1 MKEEFVNELMEK
13 YSFFYRDP
21 EKKVY
26 KKYPK
31 QAISEE
37 VGDEWYGAICKLCE
51 ELYWYFKE
59 IECPV
64 QFMFIEIRIR
74 DQHLQIY
81 YLLTGGTSE
90 VSNWIDEIIEKYE
103 EIQGRVWKENETTK
117 QLDLRHIL
125 HAEAIKVEN

>member
-1 MKEEFVNELMEK
+1 MKEEFVNALMEK
-13 YSFFYRDP
+13 YFFFYRDP

-37 VGDEWYGAICKLCE
+37 VGDEWYPMICKLCE

-59 IECPV
+59 IEYSV
-64 QFMFIEIRIR
+64 RFMFIEIRVQDR
-74 DQHLQIY
+74 HLQMY

-90 VSNWIDEIIEKYE
+90 VSNRIDEIIEKYE
-103 EIQGRVWKENETTK
+103 KI
-117 QLDLRHIL
+117 
-125 HAEAIKVEN
+125 

>member
-1 MKEEFVNELMEK
+1 MKEEFVNALMEN

-37 VGDEWYGAICKLCE
+37 LDDEWYGMICELCE
-51 ELYWYFKE
+51 ELYCYFRE
-59 IECPV
+59 IEYPIR
-64 QFMFIEIRIR
+64 FMFIEIRVR
-74 DQHLQIY
+74 DHHLQIY

-90 VSNWIDEIIEKYE
+90 ISNRIDEIIEKYE
-103 EIQGRVWKENETTK
+103 RMQEKDIIN
-117 QLDLRHIL
+117 
-125 HAEAIKVEN
+125 A